1 MKIIKLLI
9 TAFIF
14 IPGLLNA
21 QTDFRPGY
29 IIQLNGDTLTGEID
43 YRGDLLMGNTC
54 RFKAKGSNQK
64 TAYSPYDIDAYRFN
78 GSKYFVSKEVNGKKL
93 FLEFLIQGEIN
104 IFYLRDENGDHYYL
118 EKDTTGIVEIPYE
131 EKIMEKDHTKYFYQ
145 STKHIGILTYY
156 MQGSQALRNKI
167 VHMGKP
173 EHETLI
179 KLAEDYHNEVCKD
192 HACMIYEKK
201 KPSLIPEIEIVGGM
215 VHYAVLEH
223 YFEKSTFFTTGVI
236 AHFWLPRSNENLF
249 FKTGLLY
256 SKLTSYKDE
265 LVMIKVPIQIE
276 YRYPKGIVRPTIAL
290 GINNYL
296 AEDEYFM
303 SVALMGGLNIKLC
316 SSFDWRIQYEMDFS
330 SRPDFSIIPKKRFS
344 ETLSSGLLF
353 RF

>member
-1 MKIIKLLI
+1 MKLKKLLI

-43 YRGDLLMGNTC
+43 YRGDLLMGSIC

-64 TAYSPYDIDAYRFN
+64 TAYSAYDIDAYRFN

-93 FLEFLIQGEIN
+93 FLEFLIQGEID

-131 EKIMEKDHTKYFYQ
+131 EKILEKDHTKYFYQ

-156 MQGSQALRNKI
+156 MQGSQALRDKI
-167 VHMGKP
+167 SHMGKP

-179 KLAEDYHNEVCKD
+179 KLAEDYHNEVCND
-192 HACMIYEKK
+192 HDCIIYEKK
-201 KPSLIPEIEIVGGM
+201 KPSIIPEIEIVGGR
-215 VHYAVLEH
+215 VFYKDLED
-223 YFEKSTFFTTGVI
+223 YSDLVTCFRTGI
-236 AHFWLPRSNENLF
+236 ITHFWLPRTNENLF
-249 FKTGLLY
+249 FKTGILY
-256 SKLTSYKDE
+256 SILKSDYEKETYFS
-265 LVMIKVPIQIE
+265 IPIQIE
-276 YRYPKGIVRPTIAL
+276 YRYPKGIVRPVIAA
-290 GINNYL
+290 GINNNFP
-296 AEDEYFM
+296 EEGFFTTITC
-303 SVALMGGLNIKLC
+303 MGGVSIRLC
-316 SSFDWRIQYEMDFS
+316 KSIDWRIKYEMEFYTK
-330 SRPDFSIIPKKRFS
+330 PELAFIPKSLFS
-344 ETLSSGLLF
+344 QSALTGFIF